1 MRRVRLAEKKVDN
14 VKESIDAIGVVLTNR
29 DERDGD
35 AACEAYGVL
44 NIEILSKVRSEGV
57 MLIVDGIR
65 TASMPASFAPC
76 GFEPSSRVCVAKVAV
91 LISGRNSFRKVCR

>member
-35 AACEAYGVL
+35 AACDAYGVL
-44 NIEILSKVRSEGV
+44 NIEILYHEAYQKRAHE
-57 MLIVDGIR
+57 
-65 TASMPASFAPC
+65 
-76 GFEPSSRVCVAKVAV
+76 EQ
-91 LISGRNSFRKVCR
+91 